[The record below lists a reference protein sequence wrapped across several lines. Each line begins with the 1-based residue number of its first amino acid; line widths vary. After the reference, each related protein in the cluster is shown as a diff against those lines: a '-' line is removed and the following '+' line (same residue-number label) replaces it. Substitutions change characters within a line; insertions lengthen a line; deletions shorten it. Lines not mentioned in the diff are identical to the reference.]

1 MATTNVPNE
10 ETPLLGGQQVLTT
23 RRVVEPES
31 QVDTLAGGHTP
42 SVKDRRNADG
52 RPDAVK
58 KTPLPW
64 AQLSIVLILEL
75 AEPLTSQVISP
86 VGPSIPFP
94 SNSLLWRRLI
104 PDGGVQWT
112 ADRPFFS

>member
-1 MATTNVPNE
+1 MTVPTE

-23 RRVVEPES
+23 RRVAEPES
-31 QVDTLAGGHTP
+31 ESDTLASSRAP
-42 SVKDRRNADG
+42 SVKDRRKTDRG
-52 RPDAVK
+52 PDAVK

-86 VGPSIPFP
+86 VGSSIRFHSYFP
-94 SNSLLWRRLI
+94 GWR
-104 PDGGVQWT
+104 DSF
-112 ADRPFFS
+112 DR